1 MCTREKKKIFRN
13 NKIKHALFCSLVMT
27 CSKCLTQ
34 FWRPWVHSHEHDTLQ
49 SWLRN
54 QSQEM
59 APSMVMEYGGGCSI
73 LWVVKA
79 KFRIK
84 RKLPPIMQFRSNSSG
99 TIGWHHQWQ
108 GLSYHYDG
116 SGNRSPALAC
126 PQRFKSKLHSME
138 ALTALH
144 LSLSLSF
151 PAMGRAILLDQRSN
165 VDTKRQW
172 WASQGCQNWSP
183 RITEEHPGEHSILVS
198 VTQGHAT
205 VAFLQQKASA
215 AWRVLRSTSSYKQ
228 NPQPKPKQTNKQN
241 KATKIQSN
249 GINLEIPV
257 PHSPTCE

>member
-1 MCTREKKKIFRN
+1 MNTMPYKADSEIKVKKW
-13 NKIKHALFCSLVMT
+13 HH
-27 CSKCLTQ
+27 Q
-34 FWRPWVHSHEHDTLQ
+34 WW
-49 SWLRN
+49 W
-54 QSQEM
+54 
-59 APSMVMEYGGGCSI
+59 SMGGGGCSI

-84 RKLPPIMQFRSNSSG
+84 WKLPPIMQFRSNSSG

-138 ALTALH
+138 ALTAVH

-172 WASQGCQNWSP
+172 WASQGSQNWSP

-205 VAFLQQKASA
+205 VAFLQQQASA

-257 PHSPTCE
+257 LHSPTCEENVSTPRAWPFCFQKSAQLRSFWLSWFLCPSLSSLG